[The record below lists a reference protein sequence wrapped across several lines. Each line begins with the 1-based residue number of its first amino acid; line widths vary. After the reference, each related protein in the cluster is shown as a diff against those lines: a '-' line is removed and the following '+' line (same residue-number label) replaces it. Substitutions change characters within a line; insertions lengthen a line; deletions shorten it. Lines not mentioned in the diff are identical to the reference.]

1 MKINILKKAYR
12 VNRIF
17 LIITLFFSLF
27 ILSNCSSQE
36 INEIEKSKQWA
47 IPVEVKG
54 LDNFHKVSETLFRSA
69 QPTREGMKKAEE
81 LGIGTV
87 ISLRSKQKDIELA
100 ENTDLKLIHVSMRA
114 WNPRYEDAV
123 KVMQLLNPDN
133 LSANEK
139 PILIH
144 CYHGADRTG
153 MMVALYRMV
162 YQNWEREEALSEML
176 NGGYGY
182 HSMWKD
188 IVAFIKEVNVEQ
200 LKKDSQI
207 NK

>member
-1 MKINILKKAYR
+1 MKINILKKSYK
-12 VNRIF
+12 VKRIF
-17 LIITLFFSLF
+17 LIVTLFFSLF

-36 INEIEKSKQWA
+36 INKIEKSQQWG
-47 IPVEVKG
+47 IPLEVKG
-54 LDNFHKVSETLFRSA
+54 LDNFHKVSENLFRSA

-123 KVMQLLNPDN
+123 KVMQFLNPDN
-133 LSANEK
+133 LSTNEK

-153 MMVALYRMV
+153 MMIALYRMV

-188 IVAFIKEVNVEQ
+188 IVTFIKEVDIEQ

>member
-1 MKINILKKAYR
+1 M
-12 VNRIF
+12 
-17 LIITLFFSLF
+17 
-27 ILSNCSSQE
+27 SNCSSQE

-162 YQNWEREEALSEML
+162 YQNWEREETLSEML
-176 NGGYGY
+176 NDGY
-182 HSMWKD
+182 HPMWQD

>member
-1 MKINILKKAYR
+1 M
-12 VNRIF
+12 
-17 LIITLFFSLF
+17 
-27 ILSNCSSQE
+27 E
-36 INEIEKSKQWA
+36 
-47 IPVEVKG
+47 VEG
-54 LDNFHKVSETLFRSA
+54 LDNFHKVSENLFRSA

-123 KVMQLLNPDN
+123 KVMQFLNPDN
-133 LSANEK
+133 LSTNEK

-188 IVAFIKEVNVEQ
+188 IVTFIKEVDIEQ